1 MAGRS
6 SCFPGPKIG
15 TWGTHLRTWGTHLRT
30 RQHTVACLDGRDG
43 SRLFAECYKACV
55 PRKPL
60 PERSQDRLHDAA
72 HEAGL
77 RRRWLYLMPVVFVTY
92 SLAYLG
98 RSNFGFGAAAG
109 LAKTLNIT
117 ESRAAFLGSVFFLG
131 YFLFQVPAAAYA
143 VRKSATRLVFFALI
157 GWGMFSALTGVI
169 REFWLLVVDRLLLGV
184 AESLILPSMLILLT
198 NWFTREERSRANAIL
213 ILGNPVTV
221 TWMAAVTGFLIKA
234 AGWQMTFILEG
245 IPSIAWA
252 FVWLLVARDR
262 PHQASWLSVDSSE
275 RLTGALALE
284 QTALPHYAN
293 LTATLRVPGVILLC
307 VQYFFWSFG
316 VYGLVLWIPAMI
328 RSGLNRGIGAVGLL
342 SAAPFLLGVMLML
355 AVAYFSDRALNRKIF
370 VWPFLVLSGVALFCS
385 YATAG
390 FNFWLAYGSLIVAGG
405 AMYAPYGPFF
415 AIVPE
420 MLPSTVAGEVM
431 ALINT
436 CGALGGFAGT
446 WLVGAL
452 QALTGSARA
461 GFLSM
466 SVALMVSGAIT
477 LCLRGPAPQRAPHRA

>member
-1 MAGRS
+1 M
-6 SCFPGPKIG
+6 
-15 TWGTHLRTWGTHLRT
+15 
-30 RQHTVACLDGRDG
+30 RDA
-43 SRLFAECYKACV
+43 SKQAARCYKACV
-55 PRKPL
+55 SEKNLLTETRPRAVKPGTVK
-60 PERSQDRLHDAA
+60 PGAA
-72 HEAGL
+72 EQGADL

-109 LAKTLNIT
+109 LAKSLNIT

-157 GWGMFSALTGVI
+157 SWGTFSALTGVFHQ
-169 REFWLLVVDRLLLGV
+169 FWLLVVDRLLLGV

-198 NWFTREERSRANAIL
+198 NWFTRAERSRANAIL

-221 TWMAAVTGFLIKA
+221 TWMAAATGFLIKA
-234 AGWQMTFILEG
+234 VGWQMTFILEG

-252 FVWLLVARDR
+252 FVWALVARDR
-262 PHQASWLSVDSSE
+262 PQQVPWLSRTSSE
-275 RLTGALALE
+275 QLDAALKQE
-284 QTALPHYAN
+284 QTTLPHYGN
-293 LTATLRVPGVILLC
+293 LAATLRVPGVILMC
-307 VQYFFWSFG
+307 IQYFFWSFG

-328 RSGLNRGIGAVGLL
+328 RSGLNRGIGIVGLL
-342 SAAPFLLGVMLML
+342 SAAPFLLAVLLMIT
-355 AVAYFSDRALNRKIF
+355 VAYFSDRALNRKIF

-385 YATAG
+385 YAASG
-390 FNFWLAYGSLIVAGG
+390 YSFWLAYVSLIVAGG

-446 WLVGAL
+446 WIVGAL

-466 SVALMVSGAIT
+466 SIALMAAGAIT
-477 LCLRGPAPQRAPHRA
+477 LLLRPPASRPAPHHA